1 MTYDYDK
8 DLRSIQE
15 VRNKVAL
22 AKSSQ
27 KTFSEYSQEQVDVIV
42 AAMCAA
48 GEQHAVSLAK
58 MAKEET
64 GYGRWQDKVVKNTF
78 ASRMVYNAIKAMK
91 TVGVLHED
99 KENRIVDI
107 AVPVGVIAA
116 LIPSTNPTSTV
127 IFKALIGLKAGN
139 ALVFSPHPTA
149 VRCISETVRILNE
162 AAVRAGAPEGLLN
175 CLTIPT
181 MGGTNALMTHKS
193 ISLILATGGE
203 GMVRAAY
210 SSGTPAIGVGPGNG
224 PAFIERS
231 ADIPT
236 AVRHILE
243 SKTFDNGVICASE
256 QAIVVEQEIREAV
269 IAEMQQQGF
278 YFLCEEA
285 SEKLGKF
292 LLRSNMTMNPAIVGK
307 DAQELA
313 TLAGL
318 TVPANARV
326 LVSYQDSV
334 SPENPYSREKL
345 TTVLAFYTEPDW
357 ERACLRCLE
366 ILGNEGKG
374 HTMTIHSRNE
384 AVVREFALKKN
395 VSRLLVN
402 TPAALGGIGAST
414 NLFPSLTL
422 GCGAVGG
429 SSTSD
434 NVGPMNLLNIRRAAY
449 GVREAIDLTGDAS
462 EAVHASA
469 SYASSVSP
477 APGGLIDIEDLLR
490 VACRP
495 AEQAGTNRPG
505 VEDLVRMVMKGA

>member
-1 MTYDYDK
+1 MMYEYDK

-22 AKSSQ
+22 AKCAQ
-27 KTFSEYSQEQVDVIV
+27 KKFSEFSQEQVDSIV

-48 GEQHAVSLAK
+48 AEENAVALAK

-78 ASRMVYNAIKAMK
+78 ASRWVFEAIKDMK
-91 TVGVLHED
+91 TIGVLNEDHE
-99 KENRIVDI
+99 NQIVEI
-107 AVPVGVIAA
+107 GVPVGVIAA

-149 VRCISETVRILNE
+149 VKCISETVRILNE
-162 AAVRAGAPEGLLN
+162 AALRAGAPEGLLG

-181 MGGTNALMTHKS
+181 MGGTDALMKHKDV
-193 ISLILATGGE
+193 SLILATGGE
-203 GMVRAAY
+203 PMVRAAY

-231 ADIPT
+231 ADIPK
-236 AVRHILE
+236 AVRQILE

-256 QAIVVEQEIREAV
+256 QAIVVEQEVREAV
-269 IAEMQQQGF
+269 IAEMRRQGF
-278 YFLCEEA
+278 YFLNADE

-292 LLRSNMTMNPAIVGK
+292 LLRPNMTMNPAIVGK

-313 TLAGL
+313 VLAGL
-318 TVPANARV
+318 NVPADAKV
-326 LVSYQDSV
+326 LVSHQNSV
-334 SPENPYSREKL
+334 SHGNPYSREKL

-357 ERACLRCLE
+357 EQACLRCLE

-384 AVVREFALKKN
+384 EVIREFALKKN
-395 VSRLLVN
+395 VSRLMIN

-414 NLFPSLTL
+414 NLLPALTL

-449 GVREAIDLTGDAS
+449 GVRELSDLLGEAPKNNTVNTATCSKPGD
-462 EAVHASA
+462 
-469 SYASSVSP
+469 
-477 APGGLIDIEDLLR
+477 LIDIEAVIR
-490 VACRP
+490 AVSGP
-495 AEQAGTNRPG
+495 AAQPG
-505 VEDLVRMVMKGA
+505 VEDLVRMVMKGV

>member
-1 MTYDYDK
+1 MMYECDK

-22 AKSSQ
+22 AKRAQIEFREFSQ
-27 KTFSEYSQEQVDVIV
+27 DRVDAVV
-42 AAMCAA
+42 AAMCLAA
-48 GEQHAVSLAK
+48 EQSAVPLAK

-64 GYGRWQDKVVKNTF
+64 GYGRWQDKVIKNTF
-78 ASRMVYNAIKAMK
+78 ASRMVHDAIKNMK
-91 TVGVLHED
+91 TVGILRED
-99 KENRIVDI
+99 RESRIVDI
-107 AVPVGVIAA
+107 AVPMGVIAA

-149 VRCISETVRILNE
+149 VKCISETVRILNE

-181 MGGTNALMTHKS
+181 MGGTNALMTHRD

-203 GMVRAAY
+203 PMVRAAY

-231 ADIPT
+231 ADIPQ

-256 QAIVVEQEIREAV
+256 QAIVVEQKILESV
-269 IAEMQQQGF
+269 IAEMQRQGF

-285 SEKLGKF
+285 SERLGKF
-292 LLRSNMTMNPAIVGK
+292 LLRPNMTMNPAVVGK

-313 TLAGL
+313 ILADL
-318 TVPANARV
+318 AVPADAKV
-326 LVSYQDSV
+326 LVSYQCGV
-334 SPENPYSREKL
+334 SHENPYSREKL

-366 ILGNEGKG
+366 LLGNEGKG

-384 AVVREFALKKN
+384 AVIREFALKKN

-414 NLFPSLTL
+414 NLFPALTL
-422 GCGAVGG
+422 GCGAAGG

-434 NVGPMNLLNIRRAAY
+434 NIGPMNLINIRRAAY
-449 GVREAIDLTGDAS
+449 GVREMADLAGAAPNAAS
-462 EAVHASA
+462 VSA
-469 SYASSVSP
+469 SCASSN
-477 APGGLIDIEDLLR
+477 LIDVEDLLR
-490 VACRP
+490 ASCASSGRT
-495 AEQAGTNRPG
+495 E
-505 VEDLVRMVMKGA
+505 VEELVRLVMKGV

>member
-1 MTYDYDK
+1 MTYEFDK

-15 VRNKVAL
+15 VRNKVAQ
-22 AKSSQ
+22 AKRAQ
-27 KTFSEYSQEQVDVIV
+27 KEFGGFSQERVDAVVEAMCV
-42 AAMCAA
+42 AA
-48 GEQHAVSLAK
+48 ERNAVALAQ

-78 ASRMVYNAIKAMK
+78 AAKMVFAAIKDMK
-91 TVGVLHED
+91 TVGVLRED
-99 KENRIVDI
+99 PVAKIIDI

-127 IFKALIGLKAGN
+127 IFKALVGLKAGN

-149 VRCISETVRILNE
+149 VKCISETVRILNE
-162 AAVRAGAPEGLLN
+162 AAVRAGAPEGILG

-181 MGGTNALMTHKS
+181 MGGTNALMTHKDV
-193 ISLILATGGE
+193 SLILATGGE
-203 GMVRAAY
+203 PMVRAAY

-231 ADIPT
+231 ADIPK
-236 AVRHILE
+236 AVRQILE

-256 QAIVVEQEIREAV
+256 QSVVVEQEAREAI
-269 IAEMQQQGF
+269 IAEMQRQGF

-285 SEKLGKF
+285 SEKLGRF
-292 LLRSNMTMNPAIVGK
+292 LLRSNLTMNPAIVGK

-318 TVPANARV
+318 TVPADAKV
-326 LVSYQDSV
+326 LVSHQNSV
-334 SPENPYSREKL
+334 GHDNPYSREKL

-366 ILGNEGKG
+366 LLGNEGKG

-384 AVVREFALKKN
+384 AVIREFALKKN
-395 VSRLLVN
+395 VSRLLIN

-414 NLFPSLTL
+414 ALFPSLTL

-449 GVREAIDLTGDAS
+449 GIREAADLGVDVPA
-462 EAVHASA
+462 AAP
-469 SYASSVSP
+469 SSD
-477 APGGLIDIEDLLR
+477 GLIDIEDILR
-490 VACRP
+490 SSRASFG
-495 AEQAGTNRPG
+495 AAD
-505 VEDLVRMVMKGA
+505 VEALVRRVMEGV

>member
-1 MTYDYDK
+1 MTYTFDK

-15 VRNKVAL
+15 VRNNVAL
-22 AKSSQ
+22 AKSAQ
-27 KTFSEYSQEQVDVIV
+27 KTFSGFSQERVNAVV

-48 GEQHAVSLAK
+48 AEQNAVHLAK
-58 MAKEET
+58 LAKEET
-64 GYGRWQDKVVKNTF
+64 GYGRWQDKVMKNIF
-78 ASRMVYNAIKAMK
+78 ASRLVHEAIKGMK
-91 TVGVLHED
+91 TIGILNED
-99 KENRIVDI
+99 RENRIIDI
-107 AVPVGVIAA
+107 AVPVGIIAA

-127 IFKALIGLKAGN
+127 IFKALIGIKAGN
-139 ALVFSPHPTA
+139 ALVFSPHPA
-149 VRCISETVRILNE
+149 AARCICETTRILNE
-162 AAVRAGAPEGLLN
+162 AAVRAGAPAGLIS

-181 MGGTNALMTHKS
+181 MGGTNALMTHKDV
-193 ISLILATGGE
+193 SLILATGGE
-203 GMVRAAY
+203 PMVRAAY

-224 PAFIERS
+224 PVFIERS
-231 ADIPT
+231 ADIPQ

-256 QAIVVEQEIREAV
+256 QAVVVEQPIREAV
-269 IAEMQQQGF
+269 ITEMRRQGF
-278 YFLCEEA
+278 HFLSEEA
-285 SEKLGKF
+285 SEKLGVF
-292 LLRSNMTMNPAIVGK
+292 LLRSNLTINPAIVGK

-313 TLAGL
+313 ILAGI
-318 TVPANARV
+318 TVPVEAKV

-334 SPENPYSREKL
+334 SHKNPYSREKL

-384 AVVREFALKKN
+384 AIIREFALKKN

-414 NLFPSLTL
+414 NLFPALTL

-434 NVGPMNLLNIRRAAY
+434 NVGPMNLINIRRAAY
-449 GVREAIDLTGDAS
+449 GVREMSDLHCDAPRTDS
-462 EAVHASA
+462 GEAPC
-469 SYASSVSP
+469 ASSDLV
-477 APGGLIDIEDLLR
+477 DIEDL
-490 VACRP
+490 VRP
-495 AEQAGTNRPG
+495 PRASSKLTAI
-505 VEDLVRMVMKGA
+505 EDLIRLIMKGV